1 MPRAACDGAI
11 GGLDTIGAMTQADD
25 TVQTRWAVLGPG
37 AISRD
42 FVVGL
47 RASRHGVLHAVGSSS
62 AERAAVFAAEH
73 GAAASGTY
81 DEILARDDVDAVYV
95 GTVHTTHADLAIR
108 ALEAGKAVLC
118 EKPASPTLDEVE
130 RILDTARRTQRPFLE
145 AFKTRFGP
153 FADALRDLVTGGEL
167 GALLGVEGA
176 FGFAAGAHEG
186 RLFDP
191 ALAGGAILDVGC
203 YPLALAID
211 LAATAGEPIDTP
223 DYRAFEAEVVSGV
236 DGTASAVIAF
246 GGVTA
251 AIATSVIEDLPDTGV
266 LRFAEAEVVLP
277 NVWGSRTES
286 PSMLIVRRGGEER
299 VIEVPVV
306 QPMAAEA
313 DALSL
318 AIAEGRLEVPQMPW
332 SHTRAAARVL
342 TDWRAAALAG

>member
-1 MPRAACDGAI
+1 
-11 GGLDTIGAMTQADD
+11 MTQADD

-47 RASRHGVLHAVGSSS
+47 RASQHGVLHAVGSSS
-62 AERAAVFAAEH
+62 AERAGAFATEH

-81 DEILARDDVDAVYV
+81 DEILARDDVDAVYI
-95 GTVHTTHADLAIR
+95 GTVHTTHAELAIR

-118 EKPASPTLDEVE
+118 EKPASPTLEEVE
-130 RILDTARRTQRPFLE
+130 RILDIAARTRRPFLE

-153 FADALRDLVTGGEL
+153 FADALRELVAGGEL
-167 GALLGVEGA
+167 GALERVEGA
-176 FGFAAGAHEG
+176 FGFAAPVHEG
-186 RLFDP
+186 RLFDR

-203 YPLALAID
+203 YPLSLAID
-211 LAATAGEPIDTP
+211 LAAAAGAPIDAP
-223 DYRAFEAEVVSGV
+223 EYRRFEAEVVSGV
-236 DGTASAVIAF
+236 DGSASAEIAF

-251 AIATSVIEDLPDTGV
+251 AIATSIIADLPRTAV
-266 LRFAEAEVVLP
+266 LRFTDAEVVLP
-277 NVWGSRTES
+277 NAWGSRTES
-286 PSMLIVRRGGEER
+286 SSTLIVRRGGEER
-299 VIEVPVV
+299 VVEVPVV

-318 AIAEGRLEVPQMPW
+318 AVADGRLEVPQMPW

-342 TDWRAAALAG
+342 TDWREAALAG

>member
-1 MPRAACDGAI
+1 MPRPGGAT
-11 GGLDTIGAMTQADD
+11 GGLATIGAMTQADN
-25 TVQTRWAVLGPG
+25 TVHTRWAVLGPG

-47 RASRHGVLHAVGSSS
+47 RASRYGVLHAVGSSS
-62 AERAAVFAAEH
+62 PERAASFAAEH

-95 GTVHTTHADLAIR
+95 GTVHTTHAELAIR

-118 EKPASPTLDEVE
+118 EKPASPALEEVE
-130 RILDTARRTQRPFLE
+130 QILAAAERAQRPFLE

-153 FADALRDLVTGGEL
+153 FADALRELVAGGEL
-167 GALLGVEGA
+167 GALERVEGA
-176 FGFAAGAHEG
+176 FGFAAPTHEG

-211 LAATAGEPIDTP
+211 LAAAAGQPLDAP
-223 DYRAFEAEVVSGV
+223 AYRRFEAELVSGV
-236 DGTASAVIAF
+236 DGAASAVIAF
-246 GGVTA
+246 GDVTA
-251 AIATSVIEDLPDTGV
+251 QIATSVIEDLSDTAM
-266 LRFAEAEVVLP
+266 LRFAAADVVLP
-277 NVWGSRTES
+277 NAWGSRTES
-286 PSMLIVRRGGEER
+286 PSTFTVRRRDGEEQ
-299 VIEVPVV
+299 VIEVAVV

-318 AIAEGRLEVPQMPW
+318 ALAEGRLEVPEMPW

>member
-1 MPRAACDGAI
+1 MS
-11 GGLDTIGAMTQADD
+11 QAQN
-25 TVQTRWAVLGPG
+25 TVKTRWAVLGPG

-47 RASRHGVLHAVGSSS
+47 RASQHGVLHAVGSSS
-62 AERAAVFAAEH
+62 AERASVFAAAH
-73 GAAASGTY
+73 GAEASGTY

-118 EKPASPTLDEVE
+118 EKPASPTADEVE
-130 RILDTARRTQRPFLE
+130 RILATAERMQRPFLE

-153 FADALRDLVTGGEL
+153 FADALRELAAGGEL
-167 GALLGVEGA
+167 GAAQRFEGA
-176 FGFAAGAHEG
+176 FGFDAGTREG

-191 ALAGGAILDVGC
+191 AVGGGAILDVGC

-211 LAATAGEPIDTP
+211 LAAAAGQPILP
-223 DYRAFEAEVVSGV
+223 EYRAFEAELVGGV
-236 DGTASAVIAF
+236 DGTASAELGF
-246 GGVTA
+246 GELEA
-251 AIATSVIEDLPDTGV
+251 AIATSVIENLPDTGV
-266 LRFAEAEVVLP
+266 LRFADAEVVLP

-286 PSMLIVRRGGEER
+286 PSQLIVRRGGDER
-299 VIEVPVV
+299 VVDLPVV

-313 DALSL
+313 DAVSL
-318 AIAEGRLEVPQMPW
+318 ALAEGRIEVPQMPW

>member
-1 MPRAACDGAI
+1 
-11 GGLDTIGAMTQADD
+11 MTQAK
-25 TVQTRWAVLGPG
+25 TRWAVLGPG
-37 AISRD
+37 QISRD

-47 RASRHGVLHAVGSSS
+47 RASEYGMLQAVGSSS
-62 AERAAVFAAEH
+62 AERASAFATEH

-81 DEILARDDVDAVYV
+81 DDILARDDVDAVYV
-95 GTVHTTHADLAIR
+95 GTVHTAHADLAIR
-108 ALEAGKAVLC
+108 ALGAGKAVLC

-130 RILDTARRTQRPFLE
+130 RILEAAERAQRPFLE

-153 FADALRDLVTGGEL
+153 FADALRDLAAGGEL
-167 GALLGVEGA
+167 GPLHLFEGA
-176 FGFAAGAHEG
+176 FGFDAGTREG

-191 ALAGGAILDVGC
+191 AVGGGAILDVGC

-211 LAATAGEPIDTP
+211 LAAAAGQPVDAPE
-223 DYRAFEAEVVSGV
+223 YRSFQAELVNGV
-236 DGTASAVIAF
+236 DGWATAEIGF
-246 GGVTA
+246 GSVTA
-251 AIATSVIEDLPDTGV
+251 QMATAVVEDLSDLAL
-266 LRFAEAEVVLP
+266 LRFDDADADVLLP

-286 PSMLIVRRGGEER
+286 PSTLIVRRGADER
-299 VIEVPVV
+299 VVELPTV

>member
-1 MPRAACDGAI
+1 M
-11 GGLDTIGAMTQADD
+11 
-25 TVQTRWAVLGPG
+25 VKTRWAVLGPG

-47 RASRHGVLHAVGSSS
+47 RASERGVLHAVGSSS
-62 AERAAVFAAEH
+62 ADRAAAFAAEH

-81 DEILARDDVDAVYV
+81 DEILARDDVDAVYI
-95 GTVHTTHADLAIR
+95 GTVHTTHADLAVR

-118 EKPASPTLDEVE
+118 EKPASPTLGEVE
-130 RILDTARRTQRPFLE
+130 RILDTAQRVRRPFLE

-153 FADALRDLVTGGEL
+153 FAEALRELARGDELGEL
-167 GALLGVEGA
+167 QRVQGA
-176 FGFAAGAHEG
+176 FGFDAGTREG

-211 LAATAGEPIDTP
+211 LAAASGRPIDP
-223 DYRAFEAEVVSGV
+223 EYGRFEARVIGGV
-236 DGTASAVIAF
+236 DGTASAELRF
-246 GGVTA
+246 GDLTA
-251 AIATSVIEDLPDTGV
+251 AIATSVIEDLSDTAV
-266 LRFAEAEVVLP
+266 LTFADAEVVLP
-277 NVWGSRTES
+277 NAWGSRTAS
-286 PSMLIVRRGGEER
+286 PDALIIRRGGDER
-299 VIEVPVV
+299 VVELPVV

-318 AIAEGRLEVPQMPW
+318 ALQDGRLEVPEMPW

>member
-1 MPRAACDGAI
+1 
-11 GGLDTIGAMTQADD
+11 MTQADD
-25 TVQTRWAVLGPG
+25 PVQGSTVQTRWAVLGPG

-47 RASRHGVLHAVGSSS
+47 RASQHGVLHAVGSSS
-62 AERAAVFAAEH
+62 AERAAAFAAEH

-95 GTVHTTHADLAIR
+95 GTVHTTHAELAIR

-118 EKPASPTLDEVE
+118 EKPASPTLEEVE
-130 RILDTARRTQRPFLE
+130 RILEAAARTQRPFLE

-153 FADALRDLVTGGEL
+153 FADALRELAAGGEL
-167 GALLGVEGA
+167 GRLERVEGA
-176 FGFAAGAHEG
+176 FGFAAPTHEG

-211 LAATAGEPIDTP
+211 LAAAAGQPIDAP
-223 DYRAFEAEVVSGV
+223 GYRGFDAELVAGV
-236 DGTASAVIAF
+236 DGWATAAIQF
-246 GGVTA
+246 GTVTA
-251 AIATSVIEDLPDTGV
+251 EIATSVVEDLSD
-266 LRFAEAEVVLP
+266 LAMLHFAEGDVLLP
-277 NVWGSRTES
+277 NAWGSRTES
-286 PSMLIVRRGGEER
+286 PSTIIVRRGAEER
-299 VIEVPVV
+299 VIELPVV

-318 AIAEGRLEVPQMPW
+318 ALSEGRLEVPQMPW

>member
-1 MPRAACDGAI
+1 MAHETNSGR
-11 GGLDTIGAMTQADD
+11 
-25 TVQTRWAVLGPG
+25 TRWAVLGPG

-47 RASRHGVLHAVGSSS
+47 RASEHGVLHAVGSSS
-62 AERAAVFAAEH
+62 ADRAAAFAAEH
-73 GAAASGTY
+73 GAEASGTY
-81 DEILARDDVDAVYV
+81 DEVLARDDVDAVYV

-130 RILDTARRTQRPFLE
+130 RILAAAERAQRPFLE

-153 FADALRDLVTGGEL
+153 FAEALRQLARSGEL
-167 GALLGVEGA
+167 GALQRFEGA
-176 FGFAAGAHEG
+176 FGFDAGTREG

-211 LAATAGEPIDTP
+211 LAAAAGQPVDQPE
-223 DYRAFEAEVVSGV
+223 YRRFEAELVAGV
-236 DGTASAVIAF
+236 DGTASAELVF
-246 GGVTA
+246 GDVTA
-251 AIATSVIEDLPDTGV
+251 LIATSVIADLPDTGV
-266 LRFAEAEVVLP
+266 LRFAGAEVVLP
-277 NVWGSRTES
+277 HVWGSRTES
-286 PSMLIVRRGGEER
+286 PSTLIVRRDGEETHL
-299 VIEVPVV
+299 EVPVV

-318 AIAEGRLEVPQMPW
+318 AIAEGRREVPQMPW

-342 TDWRAAALAG
+342 TDWRDAALAG

>member
-1 MPRAACDGAI
+1 MATI
-11 GGLDTIGAMTQADD
+11 GGMGQAEHA
-25 TVQTRWAVLGPG
+25 VRTRWAVLGPG

-62 AERAAVFAAEH
+62 AERAAVFAHDH
-73 GAAASGTY
+73 GAEASGTY
-81 DEILARDDVDAVYV
+81 DEVLARDDVDAVYV
-95 GTVHTTHADLAIR
+95 GTVHTTHAELAIR

-130 RILDTARRTQRPFLE
+130 RILAAAQRVQRPFLE

-153 FADALRDLVTGGEL
+153 FADALREIVAGGEL
-167 GALLGVEGA
+167 GAVERVEAA
-176 FGFAAGAHEG
+176 FGFDAGSHEG

-203 YPLALAID
+203 YPVALAVD
-211 LAATAGEPIDTP
+211 LAAAAGQPIDEP
-223 DYRAFEAEVVSGV
+223 QYRGFLAELVGGV
-236 DGTASAVIAF
+236 DGSASAEVAF

-251 AIATSVIEDLPDTGV
+251 AIGTSIVQQLPDSAIVG
-266 LRFAEAEVVLP
+266 FAEADVFLP
-277 NVWGSRTES
+277 DVWGSRTAS
-286 PSMLIVRRGGEER
+286 ASRLIVRRDGDER
-299 VIEVPVV
+299 VVDVPVV

-318 AIAEGRLEVPQMPW
+318 ALADGRLEVPQMPW
-332 SHTRAAARVL
+332 AHTRATARVL
-342 TDWRAAALAG
+342 TDWRATVLAG

>member
-1 MPRAACDGAI
+1 M
-11 GGLDTIGAMTQADD
+11 
-25 TVQTRWAVLGPG
+25 LGPG

-42 FVVGL
+42 FVAGL
-47 RASRHGVLHAVGSSS
+47 QSSAYGTLHAVGSSS
-62 AERAAVFAAEH
+62 AERAAAFAAEH

-81 DEILARDDVDAVYV
+81 DEVLARDDVDAVYI

-118 EKPASPTLDEVE
+118 EKPASPTADEVE
-130 RILDTARRTQRPFLE
+130 RILAAAVRAQRPFLE

-153 FADALRDLVTGGEL
+153 FAAAVNDLVSGGEL
-167 GALLGVEGA
+167 GAVQRVEAA
-176 FGFAAGAHEG
+176 FGFAAGSREG

-203 YPLALAID
+203 YPVALAVQ
-211 LAATAGEPIDTP
+211 LAGAAGEPIDSP
-223 DYRAFEAEVVSGV
+223 VVGAVEADLVSGV
-236 DGTASAVIAF
+236 DGSATADVEF
-246 GGVTA
+246 GGLIAPV
-251 AIATSVIEDLPDTGV
+251 ATSVVRQLPGSALVRFSEGEVFLPD
-266 LRFAEAEVVLP
+266 A
-277 NVWGSRTES
+277 WGERAASAST
-286 PSMLIVRRGGEER
+286 LIVRRGGDER

-318 AIAEGRLEVPQMPW
+318 ALAEERLQVPEMPW
-332 SHTRAAARVL
+332 AHTRAIARVL

>member
-1 MPRAACDGAI
+1 
-11 GGLDTIGAMTQADD
+11 
-25 TVQTRWAVLGPG
+25 VLGPG

-62 AERAAVFAAEH
+62 PERAAAFAAEH
-73 GAAASGTY
+73 GAEASGTY
-81 DEILARDDVDAVYV
+81 DEILAREDVDAVYV

-130 RILDTARRTQRPFLE
+130 RILETAQRTGRPFLE

-153 FADALRDLVTGGEL
+153 FADALRELAAGGEL
-167 GALLGVEGA
+167 GELERFEGA
-176 FGFAAGAHEG
+176 FGFDAGTRAG

-191 ALAGGAILDVGC
+191 AVGGGAILDVGC

-211 LAATAGEPIDTP
+211 LAAAAGRPIAAP
-223 DYRAFEAEVVSGV
+223 VYRAFEAELVSGV
-236 DGTASAVIAF
+236 DGTASAELGFV
-246 GGVTA
+246 GLTA
-251 AIATSVIEDLPDTGV
+251 AIATSVIEPLSDPAV
-266 LRFAEAEVVLP
+266 LRFADAEVVLP

-286 PSMLIVRRGGEER
+286 PSSLIVRRGGEER

-318 AIAEGRLEVPQMPW
+318 ALAEGRLEVPQMPW
-332 SHTRAAARVL
+332 AHTRAAARVL

>member
-1 MPRAACDGAI
+1 
-11 GGLDTIGAMTQADD
+11 MTQADD

-47 RASRHGVLHAVGSSS
+47 RASRYGVLHAVGSSS
-62 AERAAVFAAEH
+62 PERAASFAAEH

-95 GTVHTTHADLAIR
+95 GTVHTTHAELAIR

-118 EKPASPTLDEVE
+118 EKPASPTLEEVE
-130 RILDTARRTQRPFLE
+130 RILATAERAQRPFLE
-145 AFKTRFGP
+145 GFKTRFGP
-153 FADALRDLVTGGEL
+153 FADALRALVAGGEL
-167 GALLGVEGA
+167 GPLERVEGA
-176 FGFAAGAHEG
+176 FGFAAPVHEG
-186 RLFDP
+186 RLFDR

-211 LAATAGEPIDTP
+211 LAAAAGQPIDTP
-223 DYRAFEAEVVSGV
+223 DYRAFEAELVSGV
-236 DGTASAVIAF
+236 DGSASAVIAF
-246 GGVTA
+246 GAVTA
-251 AIATSVIEDLPDTGV
+251 AIATSIVEDLPRTAV
-266 LRFAEAEVVLP
+266 LQFADAEVVLP
-277 NVWGSRTES
+277 NAWGSRTES
-286 PSMLIVRRGGEER
+286 SSTLTVRRGGEEQL
-299 VIEVPVV
+299 IEVPVV

-318 AIAEGRLEVPQMPW
+318 ALAEGRLEVPQMPW

-342 TDWRAAALAG
+342 TDWRAAALAD

>member
-1 MPRAACDGAI
+1 
-11 GGLDTIGAMTQADD
+11 MTQADD
-25 TVQTRWAVLGPG
+25 PMQDTTLDNTLQTRWAVLGPG

-62 AERAAVFAAEH
+62 AERAAAFAAEH

-95 GTVHTTHADLAIR
+95 GTVHTTHAELAIR

-118 EKPASPTLDEVE
+118 EKPASPTLEEVE
-130 RILDTARRTQRPFLE
+130 RILEAAARTQRPFLE

-153 FADALRDLVTGGEL
+153 FADALRELVADGEL
-167 GALLGVEGA
+167 GPLERVEGA
-176 FGFAAGAHEG
+176 FGFEAPTHEG

-191 ALAGGAILDVGC
+191 ELAGGAILDVGC

-211 LAATAGEPIDTP
+211 LAAAAGQPIDAP
-223 DYRAFEAEVVSGV
+223 DYRGFDAELVSGV
-236 DGTASAVIAF
+236 DGWA
-246 GGVTA
+246 TA
-251 AIATSVIEDLPDTGV
+251 AIAFGDVTAEIGTSIVEDLSD
-266 LRFAEAEVVLP
+266 LAMLHFAEGDVLLP
-277 NVWGSRTES
+277 NAWGSRTES
-286 PSMLIVRRGGEER
+286 PSRIIVRRGAEER
-299 VIEVPVV
+299 VIELPVV

-318 AIAEGRLEVPQMPW
+318 ALAEGRLEVPQMPW

>member
-1 MPRAACDGAI
+1 
-11 GGLDTIGAMTQADD
+11 MTQADD
-25 TVQTRWAVLGPG
+25 TRPDDTVPDEMVLDETSRTRWAVLGPG

-62 AERAAVFAAEH
+62 AERAAAFAAEH
-73 GAAASGTY
+73 GAAESGTY

-95 GTVHTTHADLAIR
+95 GTVHTTHADLAVR

-118 EKPASPTLDEVE
+118 EKPASPTLEEVE
-130 RILDTARRTQRPFLE
+130 RMLEAADRAQRPLLE

-153 FADALRDLVTGGEL
+153 FADALRGLVAGGEF
-167 GALLGVEGA
+167 GALERFEGA
-176 FGFAAGAHEG
+176 FGFAAPTHEG

-211 LAATAGEPIDTP
+211 LADAAGAPIDAP
-223 DYRAFEAEVVSGV
+223 EYRAFDAELVSGV
-236 DGTASAVIAF
+236 DGSASAVIAF
-246 GGVTA
+246 GGFTA
-251 AIATSVIEDLPDTGV
+251 AIATSVIEDLPDTGLV
-266 LRFAEAEVVLP
+266 RFADAEVVLP

-286 PSMLIVRRGGEER
+286 PSRLVVRRGGEET

-318 AIAEGRLEVPQMPW
+318 ALAEGRLEVPQMPW

-342 TDWRAAALAG
+342 TDWRAAALAR

>member
-1 MPRAACDGAI
+1 MVHTGEAA
-11 GGLDTIGAMTQADD
+11 
-25 TVQTRWAVLGPG
+25 QTRWAVLGPG

-62 AERAAVFAAEH
+62 AERAAAFAADH

-81 DEILARDDVDAVYV
+81 DEILARDDIDAVYV

-118 EKPASPTLDEVE
+118 EKPASPTLEEVE
-130 RILDTARRTQRPFLE
+130 RILATAERTRRPFLE

-153 FADALRDLVTGGEL
+153 FADALRDFATGAEFGPL
-167 GALLGVEGA
+167 QRIEGA
-176 FGFAAGAHEG
+176 FGFDAGTREG

-211 LAATAGEPIDTP
+211 LAAAAGQPIDAP
-223 DYRAFEAEVVSGV
+223 DYRAFEAEVVAGV
-236 DGTASAVIAF
+236 DGTASAELGF
-246 GGVTA
+246 GAVTA
-251 AIATSVIEDLPDTGV
+251 AIATSVIENLPDTGL
-266 LRFAEAEVVLP
+266 LRFADAEVLLP

-286 PSMLIVRRGGEER
+286 PSTLIVRRGGDER

-318 AIAEGRLEVPQMPW
+318 ALAEGRLQVPQMPW
-332 SHTRAAARVL
+332 AHTRAAARVL